1 MNINMNEVP
10 ATFPEMVEAMSEA
23 ERARER
29 VRDLQPVFCVKP
41 YNEMRH
47 DQNVAKKAAVKQK
60 AAKAA
65 RKKNRPAKKK
75 AKAKKGKKK

>member
-1 MNINMNEVP
+1 MHTPIDEIP
-10 ATFPEMVEAMSEA
+10 ASFPSFPMVEAMSEA

-41 YNEMRH
+41 ANTAKH
-47 DQNVAKKAAVKQK
+47 DQNVAKKAAKAQK

-75 AKAKKGKKK
+75 AKKGKQK